1 MTYFIPPD
9 LQELVSRKNFKMS
22 VPNQTF
28 NVDVSG
34 GVLMNLWPDH
44 ETSTDL
50 LGFSYIADAVTNLA
64 SANHLLPA
72 TIGVFGDWGS
82 GKSSLI
88 SMVRK
93 KLEENEGTLVLDFN
107 GWLFEGYDDVKSAL
121 MGTIIDEIL
130 NCKTPGRTAKT
141 LAVNLLRRV
150 NWFRVAG
157 TALRYSAKYGAA
169 LFTGGP
175 VGLGIAAGLDAKQA
189 LEKASV
195 ILTDIKEEE
204 LNKLLESETAHNL
217 RRGIREFR
225 KDFEALLKESNID
238 KLVVIIDD
246 LDRCLPDTIIETL
259 EAIKLFLFV
268 PRTAFII
275 GADERLVEYAVK
287 QRFPEFQGNKS
298 EVGKDYLEK
307 LIQYP
312 IRIPPLGRA
321 EMETYISL
329 LFTEASGLDEELVT
343 KARTKALERIGTD
356 LELSFGI
363 EEAQEVIG
371 ELPEEL
377 RESLGISAR
386 IAPLLAR
393 GLNGNPRQCKRFLN
407 TFILRLE
414 MAKLR
419 GITLEQRILVK
430 LMLLERFRPESF
442 KQLARWQAAQGGR
455 PQQLR
460 NAELV
465 IETEREHYKLSVK
478 AGDKGDYSE
487 AEKGEA
493 KKEPEKFLQQIELDT
508 DMQSWLS
515 DPVIKEW
522 IEFEPKLRDVD
533 LRPYFFFSRDLLGA
547 ISGSAH
553 RMSRPAQEMLG
564 KLFNESEAVRN
575 TALKDAAQLSEM
587 DAATVL
593 EGLGSRVRQEED
605 YGVETSA
612 FQRLFDWGKVRPELL
627 GQIITILSG
636 LPEDNLPMFTPLRLV
651 NVCSGTQS
659 EPAAWQL
666 ISRWADSSTNA
677 LLKKAALNA
686 LKKKK

>member
-1 MTYFIPPD
+1 
-9 LQELVSRKNFKMS
+9 
-22 VPNQTF
+22 
-28 NVDVSG
+28 
-34 GVLMNLWPDH
+34 MNLWPDH
-44 ETSTDL
+44 ETNIDL
-50 LGFSYIADAVTNLA
+50 LGFSYIADAVANLA
-64 SANHLLPA
+64 SAEHLLPA

-88 SMVRK
+88 SMVRQ
-93 KLEENEGTLVLDFN
+93 KLEKNEGTLVLDFN
-107 GWLFEGYDDVKSAL
+107 GWLFEGYDDAKSAL

-130 NCKTPGRTAKT
+130 SHQTPSKKVKT

-157 TALRYSAKYGAA
+157 TVMRHSVKYGTA
-169 LFTGGP
+169 LLTGGP
-175 VGLGIAAGLDAKQA
+175 AGVGLIAGLDAKQA
-189 LEKASV
+189 LEKASEKISDV
-195 ILTDIKEEE
+195 KDEE
-204 LNKLLESETAHNL
+204 LNKLFESETAHNL

-225 KDFEALLKESNID
+225 KDFESLLSESNIE

-312 IRIPPLGRA
+312 VRVPPLGRA

-329 LFTEASGLDEELVT
+329 LFTEASGLDSDLIT
-343 KARTKALERIGTD
+343 KTRTKALECIGTD

-363 EEAQEVIG
+363 EEAQGVIG
-371 ELPEEL
+371 ELSKEL

-407 TFILRLE
+407 TFVLRLE
-414 MAKLR
+414 MARLR
-419 GITLEQRILVK
+419 GISLEQRVLVK

-455 PQQLR
+455 PQQLK
-460 NAELV
+460 NAELF
-465 IETEREHYKLSVK
+465 L
-478 AGDKGDYSE
+478 E
-487 AEKGEA
+487 AEKEYCQPLVEA
-493 KKEPEKFLQQIELDT
+493 RDKGISETEKETLGKDQEKSLRQIKQDA
-508 DMQSWLS
+508 DMQAWLS

-522 IEFEPKLRDVD
+522 IEFEPKLRDTD

-547 ISGSAH
+547 ISGSSQ
-553 RMSRPAQEMLG
+553 RMSRPAQEMLA
-564 KLFNESEAVRN
+564 KIFNESEAVRM
-575 TALKDAAQLSEM
+575 TALKNAAQLSEM
-587 DAATVL
+587 DAASVL
-593 EGLGSRVRQEED
+593 EGISSRVRQEED
-605 YGVETSA
+605 YGADASA
-612 FQRLFDWGKVRPELL
+612 FQRLFDWGEVRPELL
-627 GQIITILSG
+627 GQIVTILSG
-636 LPEDNLPMFTPLRLV
+636 LPEESLPVSTPIKLA
-651 NVCSGTQS
+651 NICNETPTA
-659 EPAAWQL
+659 PAAWQL
-666 ISRWADSSTNA
+666 ITRWADSSANV
-677 LLKKAALNA
+677 LLKKAAVNA

>member
-1 MTYFIPPD
+1 
-9 LQELVSRKNFKMS
+9 
-22 VPNQTF
+22 
-28 NVDVSG
+28 
-34 GVLMNLWPDH
+34 MNLWPDH
-44 ETSTDL
+44 ETNTDL

-64 SANHLLPA
+64 SAEHLLPA

-88 SMVRK
+88 SMVRQ
-93 KLEENEGTLVLDFN
+93 KLEKNEGTLVLDFN
-107 GWLFEGYDDVKSAL
+107 GWLFEGYDDAKSAL

-130 NCKTPGRTAKT
+130 SHRTPTKKVKT
-141 LAVNLLRRV
+141 LAVNLLRRI

-157 TALRYSAKYGAA
+157 KTMRHSVKYGTAL
-169 LFTGGP
+169 LTGGP
-175 VGLGIAAGLDAKQA
+175 AGLGLIAGLDAKQA
-189 LEKASV
+189 LEKASEK
-195 ILTDIKEEE
+195 LSDLNEEE
-204 LNKLLESETAHNL
+204 LNKLFESETAHNL

-225 KDFEALLKESNID
+225 KDFESLLRESNIK

-298 EVGKDYLEK
+298 EVGRDYLEK

-312 IRIPPLGRA
+312 VRVPPLGRA

-329 LFTEASGLDEELVT
+329 LFTEASGLDDQLIAET
-343 KARTKALERIGTD
+343 RTKALKCMGTD

-363 EEAQEVIG
+363 EEAQGVIG
-371 ELPEEL
+371 ELPKEL
-377 RESLGISAR
+377 RESLGLSAR

-419 GITLEQRILVK
+419 GISLEQRVLVK

-455 PQQLR
+455 PQQLK
-460 NAELV
+460 NAELFLEAENQPLV
-465 IETEREHYKLSVK
+465 KPRDKDEVTETE
-478 AGDKGDYSE
+478 KGTTGKDQ
-487 AEKGEA
+487 EKS
-493 KKEPEKFLQQIELDT
+493 PQQIRLDT
-508 DMQSWLS
+508 DMQAWLS

-522 IEFEPKLRDVD
+522 IEFEPRLRDTD

-547 ISGSAH
+547 ISGSAQ
-553 RMSRPAQEMLG
+553 RMSRPAQEMLA
-564 KLFNESEAVRN
+564 KIFNESEAVRR
-575 TALKDAAQLSEM
+575 TTLKNAAQLSEM
-587 DAATVL
+587 DAASVL
-593 EGLGSRVRQEED
+593 EGISSRVRQEED
-605 YGVETSA
+605 YGADASA
-612 FQRLFDWGKVRPELL
+612 FQRLFDWGEVRPELL
-627 GQIITILSG
+627 GQIVTILNG
-636 LPEDNLPMFTPLRLV
+636 LPEESLPVSTPIKLA
-651 NVCSGTQS
+651 NTCNETQS
-659 EPAAWQL
+659 APAAWQL
-666 ISRWADSSTNA
+666 ISRWADSSANS

-686 LKKKK
+686 LTKKK

>member
-1 MTYFIPPD
+1 
-9 LQELVSRKNFKMS
+9 
-22 VPNQTF
+22 
-28 NVDVSG
+28 
-34 GVLMNLWPDH
+34 MNLWPDH
-44 ETSTDL
+44 ETNTDL
-50 LGFSYIADAVTNLA
+50 LGFSYIADAVANLA
-64 SANHLLPA
+64 SADHLLPA

-88 SMVRK
+88 TMVRQ
-93 KLEENEGTLVLDFN
+93 KLEKNEGTLVLEFN
-107 GWLFEGYDDVKSAL
+107 GWLFEGYDDAKSAL

-130 NCKTPGRTAKT
+130 SHKTPTKKVKT

-157 TALRYSAKYGAA
+157 TAMRQSVKYGTA
-169 LFTGGP
+169 LLSGGP
-175 VGLGIAAGLDAKQA
+175 AGLGLIAGLDAKQA
-189 LEKASV
+189 LEKASEK
-195 ILTDIKEEE
+195 LSDLKEDE
-204 LNKLLESETAHNL
+204 LNELFESETAHNL

-225 KDFEALLKESNID
+225 KDFESLLEESNIE

-287 QRFPEFQGNKS
+287 QRFPEFQGSKS

-312 IRIPPLGRA
+312 VRVPPLGRA

-329 LFTEASGLDEELVT
+329 LFTEASGLDSQLIAET
-343 KARTKALERIGTD
+343 RTKALECMGTD

-363 EEAQEVIG
+363 EEAQGVIG
-371 ELPEEL
+371 ELSQEL

-414 MAKLR
+414 MARLR
-419 GITLEQRILVK
+419 GITLEQRVLVK
-430 LMLLERFRPESF
+430 LMLLERFRPEFF

-455 PQQLR
+455 PQQLK

-465 IETEREHYKLSVK
+465 L
-478 AGDKGDYSE
+478 E
-487 AEKGEA
+487 AEKEHCQPSA
-493 KKEPEKFLQQIELDT
+493 KARDKDGTSETEKETIGKDQEKSSQQTRLDT
-508 DMQSWLS
+508 NMQAWLS

-522 IEFEPKLRDVD
+522 IEFEPRLRDTD

-547 ISGSAH
+547 ISGSAQ
-553 RMSRPAQEMLG
+553 RMSRPAQEILA
-564 KLFNESEAVRN
+564 KILNESEAVRR
-575 TALKDAAQLSEM
+575 TALKNAAQLSEM
-587 DAATVL
+587 DAASVL
-593 EGLGSRVRQEED
+593 EGISSRVRQEED
-605 YGVETSA
+605 YGADASA
-612 FQRLFDWGKVRPELL
+612 FQRLFDWGEARPELL
-627 GQIITILSG
+627 GQIVTILNG
-636 LPEDNLPMFTPLRLV
+636 LPEESLPMFTPIKLV
-651 NVCSGTQS
+651 NICNETPTA
-659 EPAAWQL
+659 PAVWQL
-666 ISRWADSSTNA
+666 ITRWADSSANA
-677 LLKKAALNA
+677 LLKKAAVSA
-686 LKKKK
+686 LKKKE

>member
-1 MTYFIPPD
+1 
-9 LQELVSRKNFKMS
+9 
-22 VPNQTF
+22 
-28 NVDVSG
+28 
-34 GVLMNLWPDH
+34 MNLWPDH
-44 ETSTDL
+44 ETNIDL
-50 LGFSYIADAVTNLA
+50 LGFSYIADAVANLA
-64 SANHLLPA
+64 SAEHLLPA

-88 SMVRK
+88 SMVRQ
-93 KLEENEGTLVLDFN
+93 KLEKNEGTLVLDFN
-107 GWLFEGYDDVKSAL
+107 GWLFEGYDDAKSAL

-130 NCKTPGRTAKT
+130 SHQTPSKKVKT

-157 TALRYSAKYGAA
+157 TVMRHSVKYGTA
-169 LFTGGP
+169 LLAGGP
-175 VGLGIAAGLDAKQA
+175 AGVGLIAGLDAKQA
-189 LEKASV
+189 LEKASEKISDV
-195 ILTDIKEEE
+195 KDEE
-204 LNKLLESETAHNL
+204 LNKLFESETAHNL

-225 KDFEALLKESNID
+225 KDFESLLSESNIE

-312 IRIPPLGRA
+312 VRVPPLGRA

-329 LFTEASGLDEELVT
+329 LFTEASGLDSDLIT
-343 KARTKALERIGTD
+343 KTRTKALECIGTD

-363 EEAQEVIG
+363 EEAQGVIG
-371 ELPEEL
+371 ELSKEL

-407 TFILRLE
+407 TFVLRLE
-414 MAKLR
+414 MARLR
-419 GITLEQRILVK
+419 GISLEQRVLVK

-455 PQQLR
+455 PQQLK
-460 NAELV
+460 NAELF
-465 IETEREHYKLSVK
+465 L
-478 AGDKGDYSE
+478 E
-487 AEKGEA
+487 AEKEYCQPLVEA
-493 KKEPEKFLQQIELDT
+493 RDKGISETEKETLGKDQEKSLRQIKQDA
-508 DMQSWLS
+508 DMQAWLS

-522 IEFEPKLRDVD
+522 IEFEPKLRDTD

-547 ISGSAH
+547 ISGSSQ
-553 RMSRPAQEMLG
+553 RMSRPAQEMLA
-564 KLFNESEAVRN
+564 KIFNESEAVRM
-575 TALKDAAQLSEM
+575 TALKNAAQLSEM
-587 DAATVL
+587 DAASVL
-593 EGLGSRVRQEED
+593 EGISSRVRQEED
-605 YGVETSA
+605 YGADASA
-612 FQRLFDWGKVRPELL
+612 FQRLFDWGEVRPELL
-627 GQIITILSG
+627 GQIVTILSG
-636 LPEDNLPMFTPLRLV
+636 LPEESLPVSTPIKLA
-651 NVCSGTQS
+651 NICNETPTA
-659 EPAAWQL
+659 PAAWQL
-666 ISRWADSSTNA
+666 ITRWADSSANV
-677 LLKKAALNA
+677 LLKKAAVNA